1 MSKKLLLLHSMK
13 PAAPNPPWHQPWKY
27 VNWISLRG
35 MPHPPFGS
43 PVYEGWK
50 EYPHR
55 HMLQVKHQ
63 IESLQSP
70 EEWEIKKKIT
80 NPYEA
85 IFSGAD
91 DASFPSVAAVLPLS
105 RSYFKMAEMMSVFK
119 LDIQSPLRTAHICEG
134 PGGFIQN
141 IVHYAEKKS
150 TPITSIHAMTL
161 KPSKSHI
168 PGWRHSIHFLRQ
180 HRQIQLEYGADG
192 TGNVLH
198 LDNQRVFVQK
208 ASGSHIFTADG
219 GFDFSVD
226 YSNQEKQAFP
236 LVFAS
241 FLLGLQTLAPGGAL
255 LIKLF
260 DIYSQATQDLLLG
273 SSLFFKEFTI
283 YKPATSRPCNAER
296 YFMAKG
302 YEGTEKAAAW
312 ISHLQ
317 AISSNSFANITRL
330 VSFHWPSAVLEAFF
344 EQIHWQEQLQ
354 IQSIED
360 TIHLE
365 KKDILVYIEKNIAYS
380 REWCTNFD
388 IPMRY

>member
-1 MSKKLLLLHSMK
+1 MK

-27 VNWISLRG
+27 VNWISLLG

-43 PVYEGWK
+43 AVYEGWK

-55 HMLQVKHQ
+55 HMLQVKQQ
-63 IESLQSP
+63 IELQQSA

-91 DASFPSVAAVLPLS
+91 DASFPSVAALLPLS
-105 RSYFKMAEMMSVFK
+105 RSYFKMVEMMSLLQ
-119 LDIQSPLRTAHICEG
+119 LDMKSLRTAHICEG
-134 PGGFIQN
+134 PGGFIQH
-141 IVHYAEKKS
+141 IVHYAEKKGI
-150 TPITSIHAMTL
+150 PITAIHAMTL

-192 TGNVLH
+192 TGNVLSSE
-198 LDNQRVFVQK
+198 NQRVFVQK
-208 ASGSHIFTADG
+208 AGNSHLFTADG

-226 YSNQEKQAFP
+226 YTNQEKQAFS
-236 LVFAS
+236 LVLAS
-241 FLLGLQTLAPGGAL
+241 FLIGLQTIAPGGAMV
-255 LIKLF
+255 IKLF

-273 SSLFFKEFTI
+273 TALYFKEFTI

-296 YFMAKG
+296 YFLAKG
-302 YEGTEKAAAW
+302 YEGTEKAASW

-317 AISSNSFANITRL
+317 IISQSLLGNITRL
-330 VSFHWPSAVLEAFF
+330 VSFHWPSSVLEALF

-354 IQSIED
+354 IKSIED

-365 KKDILVYIEKNIAYS
+365 KKDILTYIEKNIMYS
-380 REWCTNFD
+380 REWCKTFD